1 MGKSEGNGIFLADT
15 PQEIRKKVMRAVTDT
30 GPEKP
35 NQPPSEP
42 VENLFTIMSVVS
54 EPDTVT
60 FFREKYASCE
70 IRYGD
75 MKKQLAED
83 IIKFTEPIR
92 ERITGISADN
102 KYLAKVV
109 AEGAEKARESA
120 ARTVREVR
128 QIIGYRPFA

>member
-1 MGKSEGNGIFLADT
+1 
-15 PQEIRKKVMRAVTDT
+15 MRAVTDT

-35 NQPPSEP
+35 NQKPSEP
-42 VENLFTIMSVVS
+42 VNNLFTIMDVVS
-54 EPDTVT
+54 EPETVK

-92 ERITGISADN
+92 ERIVAIHSDD

-120 ARTVREVR
+120 ATTVREVR
-128 QIIGYRPFA
+128 KIIGYKPFA

>member
-15 PQEIRKKVMRAVTDT
+15 PSEIRKKVMRAVTDN

-35 NQPPSEP
+35 GSEP
-42 VENLFTIMSVVS
+42 TEPVSNLFTIMDVVS
-54 EPDTVT
+54 DPSTAA

-83 IIKFTEPIR
+83 IVKVTEPIR
-92 ERITGISADN
+92 TRINEIINDPV
-102 KYLAKVV
+102 YLGRVV
-109 AEGAEKARESA
+109 TAGAEKARASA
-120 ARTVREVR
+120 SATIREVR
-128 QIIGYRPFA
+128 EIIGYRPF